1 MMQRIAG
8 VLSAALLFVAGMAIF
23 NATRSDP
30 EPAADVEATAEI
42 TPATTSTTTTST
54 TTTTT
59 TTTTLPPPR
68 SARLA
73 FTGDLL
79 PHGSVQRAGTAFV
92 AEGWDFAPLFD
103 EVRPI
108 IEGADLAICHLETPI
123 SIHDTNL
130 SGYPLFSAPRAF
142 AQAALDVGYDGCSL
156 ASNHSYDRGAQ
167 GALDTITVLQEIG
180 LPYAGQAASVEEDLA
195 PVLYDANGIAIAH
208 ISATYS
214 LNGFVMPSD
223 RQYLVDL
230 IEPEAILQE
239 ARIAKESGAEFVI
252 VSMHWGAEYRHEP
265 ISSQNEWL
273 EATLPSE
280 YVDLI
285 IGHHAHVVQPVDK
298 VGDEWVVFGLGNFL
312 SNQSANCCVAASQD
326 GMIATVELLENDAG
340 EIEAVGVHYIPTWV
354 DRGDGYIIRVADPA
368 RADLPT
374 STIDQMGITFDRTFD
389 VVSSRLS
396 EADGLTI
403 GLGLAPGEP
412 SVIASVVPAGD
423 G

>member
-23 NATRSDP
+23 SATRSDP

-92 AEGWDFAPLFD
+92 AEGWDFAPLYD

-123 SIHDTNL
+123 SIDDTNL

-167 GALDTITVLQEIG
+167 GALG
-180 LPYAGQAASVEEDLA
+180 LKLG
-195 PVLYDANGIAIAH
+195 
-208 ISATYS
+208 
-214 LNGFVMPSD
+214 
-223 RQYLVDL
+223 
-230 IEPEAILQE
+230 
-239 ARIAKESGAEFVI
+239 
-252 VSMHWGAEYRHEP
+252 
-265 ISSQNEWL
+265 
-273 EATLPSE
+273 
-280 YVDLI
+280 
-285 IGHHAHVVQPVDK
+285 DK
-298 VGDEWVVFGLGNFL
+298 VPRFGQHAAARARGLLLHGPRVG
-312 SNQSANCCVAASQD
+312 SAAHRV
-326 GMIATVELLENDAG
+326 DAG
-340 EIEAVGVHYIPTWV
+340 GK
-354 DRGDGYIIRVADPA
+354 RDGFI
-368 RADLPT
+368 L
-374 STIDQMGITFDRTFD
+374 
-389 VVSSRLS
+389 
-396 EADGLTI
+396 
-403 GLGLAPGEP
+403 
-412 SVIASVVPAGD
+412 
-423 G
+423 

>member
-8 VLSAALLFVAGMAIF
+8 VLSAALLFVAGVAIF

-30 EPAADVEATAEI
+30 EPATDVEATAEI

-79 PHGSVQRAGTAFV
+79 PHGSVQRAGSAFV
-92 AEGWDFAPLFD
+92 AEGWDFAPLYE

-123 SIHDTNL
+123 SIDDTNL

-142 AQAALDVGYDGCSL
+142 AQAALDVGYDGCSH
-156 ASNHSYDRGAQ
+156 ASNHSDEL
-167 GALDTITVLQEIG
+167 GALGAIATLTVLQEFG

-195 PVLYDANGIAIAH
+195 PVLYGANGITVAH

-368 RADLPT
+368 RTDLPT

>member
-1 MMQRIAG
+1 MMPRIAG
-8 VLSAALLFVAGMAIF
+8 ALSAALLFVAGMAIF
-23 NATRSDP
+23 AATRSDP
-30 EPAADVEATAEI
+30 EPAADVEAAAEI

-92 AEGWDFAPLFD
+92 AEGWDFAPLYE

-123 SIHDTNL
+123 SIDDTNL

-180 LPYAGQAASVEEDLA
+180 LPYAGQAASDEEYLA
-195 PVLYDANGIAIAH
+195 PVLYDANGITIAH

-214 LNGFVMPSD
+214 LNGFPMPSD

-230 IEPEAILQE
+230 IEPDEILHE
-239 ARIAKESGAEFVI
+239 ARVAKASGAEFVV

-265 ISSQNEWL
+265 VSSQNEWL
-273 EATLPSE
+273 DATLPSE

-368 RADLPT
+368 RTDLPT

-389 VVSSRLS
+389 VVSSRLG

-423 G
+423 E

>member
-1 MMQRIAG
+1 MSRIVG

-92 AEGWDFAPLFD
+92 AEGWDFAPLYE
-103 EVRPI
+103 EVQPI

-123 SIHDTNL
+123 SIDDTNL
-130 SGYPLFSAPRAF
+130 SGYPLFSAEGIRPGGTRRR
-142 AQAALDVGYDGCSL
+142 LRRL
-156 ASNHSYDRGAQ
+156 LPASNHSYDRGAQ

-180 LPYAGQAASVEEDLA
+180 LPYAGQAASDEEDLA
-195 PVLYDANGIAIAH
+195 PVLYGANGITIAH

-214 LNGFVMPSD
+214 LNGFLMPSD

-230 IEPEAILQE
+230 IEPDAILHE

-326 GMIATVELLENDAG
+326 GMIATVELLENDTG
-340 EIEAVGVHYIPTWV
+340 QIEAVGVHYIPTWV

-368 RADLPT
+368 RTDLPT

-423 G
+423 E